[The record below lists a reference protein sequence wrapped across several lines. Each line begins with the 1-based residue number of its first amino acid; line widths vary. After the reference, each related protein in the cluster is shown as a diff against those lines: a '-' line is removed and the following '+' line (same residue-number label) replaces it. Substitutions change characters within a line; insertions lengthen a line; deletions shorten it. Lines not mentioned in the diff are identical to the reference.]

1 MYAKWSDTEVP
12 DVTVSIGVYDQTNS
26 VCGQGGSYTFNDE
39 DMTHTIDKH
48 TVAKGSQ
55 VQLVAAPAD
64 GYEFIGWFE
73 GKVVDGTDELR
84 IEPVGEVGSTDMSG
98 AFNATE
104 DVVLCAVFK
113 VKNTTPAPEPTP
125 EPTPTPD
132 PTPVPV
138 AGADPAEGT
147 PFTLPEGTVQVTSA
161 AGRTVVYTKAPN
173 KKSVTVPETVV
184 INGKTFLV
192 TEIGS
197 KAFRGKKIKTVT
209 VGKNVKTIRKNAFN
223 KSKATKMIVKT
234 TSLTKASVKG
244 SLKGSKIKTVQVK
257 VGNKAQNK
265 IFIKRYKKIFT
276 KANAGKK
283 AKVK

>member
-1 MYAKWSDTEVP
+1 MKKRSLLIMIVALLMVFAMMPMTAGTVFAIDADITPPEI
-12 DVTVSIGVYDQTNS
+12 DVSS
-26 VCGQGGSYTFNDE
+26 L
-39 DMTHTIDKH
+39 
-48 TVAKGSQ
+48 Q
-55 VQLVAAPAD
+55 VTLP
-64 GYEFIGWFE
+64 E
-73 GKVVDGTDELR
+73 GKT
-84 IEPVGEVGSTDMSG
+84 
-98 AFNATE
+98 
-104 DVVLCAVFK
+104 
-113 VKNTTPAPEPTP
+113 
-125 EPTPTPD
+125 
-132 PTPVPV
+132 
-138 AGADPAEGT
+138 
-147 PFTLPEGTVQVTSA
+147 EGTVQVTSA

-197 KAFRGKKIKTVT
+197 KAFTGKKIRTVT
-209 VGKNVKTIRKNAFN
+209 IGRNVERIRKNAFR